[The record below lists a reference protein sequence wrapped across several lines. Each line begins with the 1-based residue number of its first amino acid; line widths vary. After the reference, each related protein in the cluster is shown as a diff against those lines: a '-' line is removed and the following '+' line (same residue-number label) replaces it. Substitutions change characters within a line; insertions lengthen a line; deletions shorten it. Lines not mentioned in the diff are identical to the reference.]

1 MELIHTNPDWFN
13 DALNKEH
20 QSKSVEVNGASIEYM
35 EWGNP
40 ENQSVIMLHGTNA
53 HAHWFKFIGA
63 MLSDKYH
70 FVVMSFSGM
79 GGSDWR
85 SFYTR
90 DTFVDDVWGVVNDA
104 GMENPIIV
112 GHSFGGMVSLITAS
126 KHSEDMSG
134 LLLVDFVVYKPDEH
148 HEWYADRTPARPPR
162 IVEHKEDL
170 LKRFRLMPPQAC
182 VNQFLVDYIADHS
195 TRQTETGWA
204 WTFDPGAY
212 DGLVIGSDHSEILNS
227 LNCPVGFYYGE
238 HTVEFNARS
247 GVKGMA
253 DLLPE
258 GSPILGLK
266 DAQHHLMLDQPLPF
280 IENLDQLIQELLT
293 KSS

>member
-1 MELIHTNPDWFN
+1 MELITTNPDWFN
-13 DALNKEH
+13 QALDKEH
-20 QSKSVEVNGASIEYM
+20 TSKFVEVNGACIEYM

-53 HAHWFKFIGA
+53 HAHWFKFIGS
-63 MLSDKYH
+63 MLSDNYH

-90 DTFVDDVWGVVNDA
+90 DTFVDDVWGVVKDT
-104 GMENPIIV
+104 GMENPIVV

-126 KHSEDMSG
+126 KHSQDMSG
-134 LLLVDFVVYKPDEH
+134 LLLVDFVVNKPEEH
-148 HEWYADRTPARPPR
+148 HEWYEGRAPARPPR
-162 IVEHKEDL
+162 IAKEKEEL
-170 LKRFRLMPPQAC
+170 VKRFRLMPPQQC
-182 VNQFLVDYIADHS
+182 INQYLVDYIADHS
-195 TRQTETGWA
+195 IRETEKGWA
-204 WTFDPGAY
+204 WTFDPSAY
-212 DGLVIGSDHSEILNS
+212 DGLIIGSDHSKILS
-227 LNCPVGFYYGE
+227 ELNCPVGFYYGE
-238 HTVEFNARS
+238 NTIEFKE
-247 GVKGMA
+247 GELETMK

-258 GSPILGLK
+258 DSPIFGLK

-280 IENLDQLIQELLT
+280 IENLDRLIQELLT

>member
-1 MELIHTNPDWFN
+1 MELITTNPDWFN
-13 DALNKEH
+13 QALDKEH
-20 QSKSVEVNGASIEYM
+20 TSKFVEVNGACIEYM

-53 HAHWFKFIGA
+53 HAHWFKFIGS
-63 MLSDKYH
+63 MLSDNYH

-90 DTFVDDVWGVVNDA
+90 DTFVDDVWGVVKDT
-104 GMENPIIV
+104 GMENPIVV

-126 KHSEDMSG
+126 KHSQDMSG
-134 LLLVDFVVYKPDEH
+134 LLLVDFVVNKPEEH
-148 HEWYADRTPARPPR
+148 HEWYEGRAPARPPR
-162 IVEHKEDL
+162 IVNEKEEL
-170 LKRFRLMPPQAC
+170 VKRFRLMPPQQC
-182 VNQFLVDYIADHS
+182 INQYLVDYIADHS
-195 TRQTETGWA
+195 IRETEKGWA
-204 WTFDPGAY
+204 WTFDPSAY
-212 DGLVIGSDHSEILNS
+212 DGLIIGSDHSKILS
-227 LNCPVGFYYGE
+227 ELSCPVGFYYGE
-238 HTVEFNARS
+238 HTIEFKE
-247 GVKGMA
+247 GELETMK

-258 GSPILGLK
+258 DSPIFGLK

-280 IENLDQLIQELLT
+280 IENLDRLIQELLT

>member
-1 MELIHTNPDWFN
+1 MELITTNPDWF
-13 DALNKEH
+13 DQAVDKEH
-20 QSKSVEVNGASIEYM
+20 TSKFVEVNGACIEYM

-53 HAHWFKFIGA
+53 HAHWFKFIGS
-63 MLSDKYH
+63 MLSDRYH

-90 DTFVDDVWGVVNDA
+90 DTFVDDVWGVVMDTR
-104 GMENPIIV
+104 MENPIVV

-126 KHSEDMSG
+126 KHSQDMSG
-134 LLLVDFVVYKPDEH
+134 LLLVDFVVNKPEEH
-148 HEWYADRTPARPPR
+148 HEWYEDRAPARPPR
-162 IVEHKEDL
+162 IVKEKEQL
-170 LKRFRLMPPQAC
+170 IKRFRLMPPQQC
-182 VNQFLVDYIADHS
+182 INQYLVDYIADHS
-195 TRQTETGWA
+195 IRETEKGWA
-204 WTFDPGAY
+204 WTFDPSAY
-212 DGLVIGSDHSEILNS
+212 DGLIIGSDHSKILS
-227 LNCPVGFYYGE
+227 ELSCPVGFYYGE
-238 HTVEFNARS
+238 HTIEFKE
-247 GVKGMA
+247 GELQTMK

-258 GSPILGLK
+258 NSPIFGLK

-280 IENLDQLIQELLT
+280 IENLDRLIQELLT

>member
-1 MELIHTNPDWFN
+1 MELIKTNPDWFN
-13 DALNKEH
+13 QALDKEH
-20 QSKSVEVNGASIEYM
+20 TSKFVEVNGACIEYM

-53 HAHWFKFIGA
+53 HAHWFKFIGS
-63 MLSDKYH
+63 MLSDNYH

-90 DTFVDDVWGVVNDA
+90 DTFVDDVWGVVKDT
-104 GMENPIIV
+104 GMENPIVV

-126 KHSEDMSG
+126 KHSQDMSG
-134 LLLVDFVVYKPDEH
+134 LLLVDFVVNKPEEH
-148 HEWYADRTPARPPR
+148 HEWYEGRAPARPPR
-162 IVEHKEDL
+162 IAKEKEEL
-170 LKRFRLMPPQAC
+170 VKRFRLMPPQQC
-182 VNQFLVDYIADHS
+182 INQYLVDYIADHS
-195 TRQTETGWA
+195 IRETEKGWA
-204 WTFDPGAY
+204 WTFDPSAY
-212 DGLVIGSDHSEILNS
+212 DGLIIGSDHSKILS
-227 LNCPVGFYYGE
+227 ELNCPVGFYYGE
-238 HTVEFNARS
+238 NTIEFKE
-247 GVKGMA
+247 GELKTMK

-258 GSPILGLK
+258 DSPIFGLK

-280 IENLDQLIQELLT
+280 IENLDRLIQELLT

>member
-1 MELIHTNPDWFN
+1 MELITTNPDWF
-13 DALNKEH
+13 DQALDKEH
-20 QSKSVEVNGASIEYM
+20 TSKFVAVNGARIEYM

-53 HAHWFKFIGA
+53 HAHWFKFIGS
-63 MLSDKYH
+63 MLSEKYH

-90 DTFVDDVWGVVNDA
+90 DTFVDDVWGVVKDT
-104 GMENPIIV
+104 GMENPIVV

-126 KHSEDMSG
+126 KHSKDMSG
-134 LLLVDFVVYKPDEH
+134 LLLVDFVVNKPEEH
-148 HEWYADRTPARPPR
+148 HEWYEDRAPARPPR
-162 IVEHKEDL
+162 IVKEREEL
-170 LKRFRLMPPQAC
+170 IKRFRLMPPQQC
-182 VNQFLVDYIADHS
+182 INQYLVDYIADHS
-195 TRQTETGWA
+195 IRETENGWA
-204 WTFDPGAY
+204 WTFDPSAY
-212 DGLVIGSDHSEILNS
+212 DGLIIGSDHSKILS
-227 LNCPVGFYYGE
+227 ELSCPVGFYYGE
-238 HTVEFNARS
+238 HTIEFKEREL
-247 GVKGMA
+247 KTMK

-258 GSPILGLK
+258 DSPIFGLK

-280 IENLDQLIQELLT
+280 IENLDRLIQELLT

>member
-1 MELIHTNPDWFN
+1 MELITTNPDWF
-13 DALNKEH
+13 DQALDKEH
-20 QSKSVEVNGASIEYM
+20 TSKFVAVNGARIEYM

-53 HAHWFKFIGA
+53 HAHWFKFIGS
-63 MLSDKYH
+63 MLSEKYH

-90 DTFVDDVWGVVNDA
+90 DTFVDDVWGVVKDT
-104 GMENPIIV
+104 GMENPIVV

-134 LLLVDFVVYKPDEH
+134 LLLVDFVVNKPEEH
-148 HEWYADRTPARPPR
+148 HEWYEDRVPARPPR
-162 IVEHKEDL
+162 IVKEREEL
-170 LKRFRLMPPQAC
+170 IKRFRLMPPQQC
-182 VNQFLVDYIADHS
+182 INQYLVDYIADHS
-195 TRQTETGWA
+195 IRETEKGWA
-204 WTFDPGAY
+204 WTFDPSAY
-212 DGLVIGSDHSEILNS
+212 DGLIIGSDHSKILS
-227 LNCPVGFYYGE
+227 ELSCPVGFYYGE
-238 HTVEFNARS
+238 HTIEFKE
-247 GVKGMA
+247 GELQTMK

-258 GSPILGLK
+258 DSPIFGLK

-280 IENLDQLIQELLT
+280 IENLDRLIQELLT

>member
-1 MELIHTNPDWFN
+1 MELITTNPDWFN
-13 DALNKEH
+13 QALDKEH
-20 QSKSVEVNGASIEYM
+20 TSKFVEVNGAHIEYM

-53 HAHWFKFIGA
+53 HAHWFKFIGS
-63 MLSDKYH
+63 MLSEKYH

-90 DTFVDDVWGVVNDA
+90 DTFVDDVWGVVKDT
-104 GMENPIIV
+104 GMKDPIVV

-126 KHSEDMSG
+126 KHSQDMSG
-134 LLLVDFVVYKPDEH
+134 LLLVDFVVNKPEEH
-148 HEWYADRTPARPPR
+148 HEWYEGRAPARPPR
-162 IVEHKEDL
+162 IVKEREEL
-170 LKRFRLMPPQAC
+170 IKRLRLMPPQHC
-182 VNQFLVDYIADHS
+182 INQYLVDYIADHS
-195 TRQTETGWA
+195 IRETEKGWA
-204 WTFDPGAY
+204 WTFDPSAY
-212 DGLVIGSDHSEILNS
+212 DGLIIGSDHSKILS
-227 LNCPVGFYYGE
+227 ELSCPVGFYFGE
-238 HTVEFNARS
+238 HTIEFKE
-247 GVKGMA
+247 GELETMK

-258 GSPILGLK
+258 DSPIFGLK

-280 IENLDQLIQELLT
+280 IENLDRLIQELLT

>member
-1 MELIHTNPDWFN
+1 MELITTNPDWFN
-13 DALNKEH
+13 QALDKEH
-20 QSKSVEVNGASIEYM
+20 TSKFVEVNGASIEYM

-53 HAHWFKFIGA
+53 HAHWFKFIGS
-63 MLSDKYH
+63 MLSEKYH

-90 DTFVDDVWGVVNDA
+90 DTFVDDVWGVVKDT
-104 GMENPIIV
+104 GMKDPIVV

-134 LLLVDFVVYKPDEH
+134 LLLVDFVVNKPEEH
-148 HEWYADRTPARPPR
+148 HEWYEDRAPARPPR
-162 IVEHKEDL
+162 IVKEREEL
-170 LKRFRLMPPQAC
+170 IKRFRLMPPQQC
-182 VNQFLVDYIADHS
+182 INQYLVDYIADHS
-195 TRQTETGWA
+195 IRETENGWA
-204 WTFDPGAY
+204 WTFDPSAY
-212 DGLVIGSDHSEILNS
+212 DGLIIGSDHSKILS
-227 LNCPVGFYYGE
+227 ELSCPVGFYYGE
-238 HTVEFNARS
+238 HTIEFKE
-247 GVKGMA
+247 GELKTMK
-253 DLLPE
+253 DLLPKD
-258 GSPILGLK
+258 SPIFELK

-280 IENLDQLIQELLT
+280 IENLDRLIQELLT

>member
-1 MELIHTNPDWFN
+1 MELITTNPDWFN
-13 DALNKEH
+13 QALDKEH
-20 QSKSVEVNGASIEYM
+20 TSKFVEVNGAHIEYM

-53 HAHWFKFIGA
+53 HAHWFKFIGSI
-63 MLSDKYH
+63 LSENYH

-90 DTFVDDVWGVVNDA
+90 DTFVDDVWGVVKDTE
-104 GMENPIIV
+104 MEDPIVV

-134 LLLVDFVVYKPDEH
+134 LLLVDFVVNKPEEH
-148 HEWYADRTPARPPR
+148 HEWYEDRVPARPPR
-162 IVEHKEDL
+162 IVKEREEL
-170 LKRFRLMPPQAC
+170 IKRFRLMPPQHC
-182 VNQFLVDYIADHS
+182 VNQYLVDYIADHS
-195 TRQTETGWA
+195 IRETEKGWA
-204 WTFDPGAY
+204 WTFDPSAY
-212 DGLVIGSDHSEILNS
+212 DGLIIGSDHSKILS
-227 LNCPVGFYYGE
+227 ELSCAVGFYYGE
-238 HTVEFNARS
+238 HTIEFKE
-247 GVKGMA
+247 GELQTMK

-258 GSPILGLK
+258 DSPIFGLK

-280 IENLDQLIQELLT
+280 IENLDRLIQELLT

>member
-1 MELIHTNPDWFN
+1 MELITTNPDWFN
-13 DALNKEH
+13 QALDKEH
-20 QSKSVEVNGASIEYM
+20 TSKFVEVNGACIEYM

-53 HAHWFKFIGA
+53 HAHWFKFIGS
-63 MLSDKYH
+63 MLSDNYH

-90 DTFVDDVWGVVNDA
+90 DTFVDDVWGVVKDTR
-104 GMENPIIV
+104 MENPIVV

-126 KHSEDMSG
+126 KHSQDMSG
-134 LLLVDFVVYKPDEH
+134 LLLVDFVVNKPEEH
-148 HEWYADRTPARPPR
+148 HEWYEGRAPARPPR
-162 IVEHKEDL
+162 IVKEREEL
-170 LKRFRLMPPQAC
+170 IKRFRLMPPQQC
-182 VNQFLVDYIADHS
+182 INQYLVDYIADHS
-195 TRQTETGWA
+195 IRETEKGWA
-204 WTFDPGAY
+204 WTFDPSAY
-212 DGLVIGSDHSEILNS
+212 DGLIIGSDHSKILS
-227 LNCPVGFYYGE
+227 ELCCPVGFYYGE
-238 HTVEFNARS
+238 HTIEFKE
-247 GVKGMA
+247 GELETMK

-258 GSPILGLK
+258 DSPIFGLK

-280 IENLDQLIQELLT
+280 IENLDRLIQELLT

>member
-1 MELIHTNPDWFN
+1 MELITTNPDWF
-13 DALNKEH
+13 DQALDKEH
-20 QSKSVEVNGASIEYM
+20 TSKFVAVNGARIEYM

-53 HAHWFKFIGA
+53 HAHWFKFIGS
-63 MLSDKYH
+63 MLSEKYH

-90 DTFVDDVWGVVNDA
+90 DTFVDDVWGEVKDT
-104 GMENPIIV
+104 GMDNPIVV

-134 LLLVDFVVYKPDEH
+134 LLLVDFVVNKPEEH
-148 HEWYADRTPARPPR
+148 HEWYEDRAPARPPR
-162 IVEHKEDL
+162 IVKEREEL
-170 LKRFRLMPPQAC
+170 IKRFRLMPPQQC
-182 VNQFLVDYIADHS
+182 INQYLVDYIADHS
-195 TRQTETGWA
+195 IRETEKGWA
-204 WTFDPGAY
+204 WTFDPSAY
-212 DGLVIGSDHSEILNS
+212 DGLIIGSDHSKILS
-227 LNCPVGFYYGE
+227 ELSCPVGFYYGE
-238 HTVEFNARS
+238 HTIEFKE
-247 GVKGMA
+247 GELQTMK
-253 DLLPE
+253 DLLQE
-258 GSPILGLK
+258 DSPVFGLK

-280 IENLDQLIQELLT
+280 IENLDRLIQELLT

>member
-1 MELIHTNPDWFN
+1 MELITTKPDWFN
-13 DALNKEH
+13 QALDKEH
-20 QSKSVEVNGASIEYM
+20 TSKFVEVNGACIEYM

-53 HAHWFKFIGA
+53 HAHWFKFIGS
-63 MLSDKYH
+63 MLSDDYH

-90 DTFVDDVWGVVNDA
+90 DTFVDDVWGVVKDTE
-104 GMENPIIV
+104 MKNPIVV

-126 KHSEDMSG
+126 KHSQDMSG
-134 LLLVDFVVYKPDEH
+134 LLLVDFVVNKPEEH
-148 HEWYADRTPARPPR
+148 HEWYEGRAPARPPR
-162 IVEHKEDL
+162 IVKEREEL
-170 LKRFRLMPPQAC
+170 IKRFRLMPPQQC
-182 VNQFLVDYIADHS
+182 INQYLVDYIADHS
-195 TRQTETGWA
+195 IRETEKGWA
-204 WTFDPGAY
+204 WTFDPSAY
-212 DGLVIGSDHSEILNS
+212 DGLIIGSDHSKILS
-227 LNCPVGFYYGE
+227 ELSCPVGFYYGE
-238 HTVEFNARS
+238 HTIEFKE
-247 GVKGMA
+247 GELETMK

-258 GSPILGLK
+258 DSPIFGLK

-280 IENLDQLIQELLT
+280 IENLERLIQELVT

>member
-1 MELIHTNPDWFN
+1 MELITTNPDWFN
-13 DALNKEH
+13 QALDKEH
-20 QSKSVEVNGASIEYM
+20 TSKFVEVNGACIEYM

-53 HAHWFKFIGA
+53 HAHWFKFIGS
-63 MLSDKYH
+63 MLSDNYH

-90 DTFVDDVWGVVNDA
+90 DTFVDDVWGVVKA
-104 GMENPIIV
+104 TGMENPIVV

-126 KHSEDMSG
+126 KHSQDMSG
-134 LLLVDFVVYKPDEH
+134 LLLVDFVVNKPEEH
-148 HEWYADRTPARPPR
+148 HEWYEGRVPARPPR
-162 IVEHKEDL
+162 IVKEKEEL
-170 LKRFRLMPPQAC
+170 IKRFRLMPPQQC
-182 VNQFLVDYIADHS
+182 INQYLVDYIANHS
-195 TRQTETGWA
+195 IRETEKGWA
-204 WTFDPGAY
+204 WTFDPSAY
-212 DGLVIGSDHSEILNS
+212 DGLIIGSDHSKILS
-227 LNCPVGFYYGE
+227 ELNCPVGFYYGE
-238 HTVEFNARS
+238 HTIEFKE
-247 GVKGMA
+247 GELETMK

-258 GSPILGLK
+258 DSPIFGLK

-280 IENLDQLIQELLT
+280 IENLDRLIQELLT

>member
-1 MELIHTNPDWFN
+1 MELIKTNPDWFN
-13 DALNKEH
+13 QALDKEH
-20 QSKSVEVNGASIEYM
+20 TSKFVEVNGACIEYM

-53 HAHWFKFIGA
+53 HAHWFKFIGS
-63 MLSDKYH
+63 MLSDDYH

-90 DTFVDDVWGVVNDA
+90 DTFVDDVWGVVKDT
-104 GMENPIIV
+104 GMENPIVV

-126 KHSEDMSG
+126 KHSQDMSG
-134 LLLVDFVVYKPDEH
+134 LLLVDFVVNKPEEH
-148 HEWYADRTPARPPR
+148 HEWYEGRAPARPPR
-162 IVEHKEDL
+162 ITKEKEEL
-170 LKRFRLMPPQAC
+170 VKRFRLMPPQQC
-182 VNQFLVDYIADHS
+182 INQYLVDYIADHS
-195 TRQTETGWA
+195 IRETEKGWA
-204 WTFDPGAY
+204 WTFDPSAY
-212 DGLVIGSDHSEILNS
+212 DGLIIGSDHSKILS
-227 LNCPVGFYYGE
+227 ELSCPVGFYYGE
-238 HTVEFNARS
+238 HTIEFKE
-247 GVKGMA
+247 GELETMK

-258 GSPILGLK
+258 DSPIFGLK

-280 IENLDQLIQELLT
+280 IENLDRLIQELLT

>member
-1 MELIHTNPDWFN
+1 MELITTNPDWF
-13 DALNKEH
+13 DQALDKEH
-20 QSKSVEVNGASIEYM
+20 TSKFVAVNGARIEYM

-53 HAHWFKFIGA
+53 HAHWFKFIGS
-63 MLSDKYH
+63 MLSEKYH

-90 DTFVDDVWGVVNDA
+90 DTFVDDVWGVVKDT
-104 GMENPIIV
+104 GMENPIVV

-134 LLLVDFVVYKPDEH
+134 LLLVDFVVNKPEEH
-148 HEWYADRTPARPPR
+148 HEWYEDRVPARPPR
-162 IVEHKEDL
+162 IVKEREEL
-170 LKRFRLMPPQAC
+170 IKRFRLMPPQQC
-182 VNQFLVDYIADHS
+182 INQYLVDYIADHS
-195 TRQTETGWA
+195 IRETEKGWA
-204 WTFDPGAY
+204 WTFDPSAY
-212 DGLVIGSDHSEILNS
+212 DGLIIGSDHSKILS
-227 LNCPVGFYYGE
+227 ELSCPVGFYYGE
-238 HTVEFNARS
+238 HTIEFKE
-247 GVKGMA
+247 GELKTMK

-258 GSPILGLK
+258 DSPIFGLK

-280 IENLDQLIQELLT
+280 IENLDRLIQELLT

>member
-1 MELIHTNPDWFN
+1 MELIKTNPDWFN
-13 DALNKEH
+13 QALDKEH
-20 QSKSVEVNGASIEYM
+20 TSKFVEVNGACIEYM

-53 HAHWFKFIGA
+53 HAHWFKFIGS
-63 MLSDKYH
+63 MLSDNYH

-90 DTFVDDVWGVVNDA
+90 DTFVDDVWGVVKDTE
-104 GMENPIIV
+104 MENPIVV

-126 KHSEDMSG
+126 KHSQDMSG
-134 LLLVDFVVYKPDEH
+134 LLLVDFVVNKPEEH
-148 HEWYADRTPARPPR
+148 HEWYEGRAPARPPR
-162 IVEHKEDL
+162 IVKEREEL
-170 LKRFRLMPPQAC
+170 IKRFRLMPPQQC
-182 VNQFLVDYIADHS
+182 INQYLVDYIADHS
-195 TRQTETGWA
+195 IRETEKGWA
-204 WTFDPGAY
+204 WTFDPSAY
-212 DGLVIGSDHSEILNS
+212 DGLIIGSDHSKILS
-227 LNCPVGFYYGE
+227 ELNCPVGFYYGE
-238 HTVEFNARS
+238 NTIEFKE
-247 GVKGMA
+247 GELKTMK

-258 GSPILGLK
+258 DSPIFGLK

-280 IENLDQLIQELLT
+280 IENLDRLIQELLT